1 MAESARAT
9 ATADACSDRKR
20 NLPDP
25 SSRPPSSQDSE
36 SSWTSTIDASP
47 GPLSDSEFSDSD
59 DDTIQG
65 KGIVGI
71 ADSSVE
77 PIEAG
82 HQTEN
87 VLMIAKP
94 VLAGKRQAKEK
105 GPGRPRKVE
114 NAIPGEP
121 VKRNLR
127 VKTGCHTC
135 RKRKKKCD
143 EAKPECK

>member
-1 MAESARAT
+1 M
-9 ATADACSDRKR
+9 
-20 NLPDP
+20 
-25 SSRPPSSQDSE
+25 
-36 SSWTSTIDASP
+36 DASP
-47 GPLSDSEFSDSD
+47 GPLSDSEFSESEDE
-59 DDTIQG
+59 QVQQ
-65 KGIVGI
+65 KGPGGN
-71 ADSSVE
+71 AESSAE
-77 PIEAG
+77 PIEAV

-87 VLMIAKP
+87 VRMVTKP

-114 NAIPGEP
+114 NAITGEP

-143 EAKPECK
+143 EAKPECKWGDGPTDTAARPRNGGGGDEASEG

>member
-1 MAESARAT
+1 M
-9 ATADACSDRKR
+9 
-20 NLPDP
+20 
-25 SSRPPSSQDSE
+25 
-36 SSWTSTIDASP
+36 DASP
-47 GPLSDSEFSDSD
+47 GPLSDSEFSESD
-59 DDTIQG
+59 DEQVQG
-65 KGIVGI
+65 KGVVGN
-71 ADSSVE
+71 AESSAE
-77 PIEAG
+77 LIEAV
-82 HQTEN
+82 HPTEN
-87 VLMIAKP
+87 VRVVAKP

-114 NAIPGEP
+114 NAMAGEP